1 MCLALIIIIFVCPI
15 EPAHKVCFKV
25 NNKVFKDLNP
35 HTLGRAIKETI
46 PSVEGR
52 DVSVSFI
59 SSSGRLAEDVAALD
73 CKGTGLSLF
82 AGPGDGF

>member
-1 MCLALIIIIFVCPI
+1 M
-15 EPAHKVCFKV
+15 
-25 NNKVFKDLNP
+25 
-35 HTLGRAIKETI
+35 GRAPVVTI
-46 PSVEGR
+46 PSVKGR

-82 AGPGDGF
+82 AGPEDGF

>member
-1 MCLALIIIIFVCPI
+1 M
-15 EPAHKVCFKV
+15 
-25 NNKVFKDLNP
+25 
-35 HTLGRAIKETI
+35 GRAIKETI
-46 PSVEGR
+46 PSVDGR

-59 SSSGRLAEDVAALD
+59 SSSGRLAEDVAALE

>member
-1 MCLALIIIIFVCPI
+1 MKGHLR
-15 EPAHKVCFKV
+15 
-25 NNKVFKDLNP
+25 NP

-46 PSVEGR
+46 PSVMGCN
-52 DVSVSFI
+52 VSVAFI
-59 SSSGRLAEDVAALD
+59 STSGRLAEDVAALD